1 MASCCDADQRK
12 GVHIGDTSGDTIAE
26 VADTSAS
33 LIVLRD
39 TQVGILPP
47 CGYLR
52 SLPLLTTV
60 GVETAVYP
68 LDWESPVTF
77 VDHTSLATE
86 AIDGQSIPETPFV
99 YYLPQRRLQE
109 CDEQARVRTL
119 FERFNDADEPGQCVI
134 ITDTVAPKT
143 PAFTKKP
150 GKSLVDEFACSVQD
164 YTSLFKSYL
173 TENVASMLPVGTT
186 RNLFYHQISAV
197 HEQAGAPASTL
208 TDLFNFD
215 RAPPSS
221 PIWEFLNRVLHAE
234 LVTATDRD
242 VAIESLATTLQ
253 AWTETT
259 DATPHAITMYETLAA
274 CEFDREQLTE
284 YRSTT
289 ENN

>member
-1 MASCCDADQRK
+1 M
-12 GVHIGDTSGDTIAE
+12 GNTSGDTIAE

-39 TQVGILPP
+39 TQVDGLSP

-52 SLPLLTTV
+52 SLPLFTTV

-68 LDWESPVTF
+68 QDWASPFTF
-77 VDHTSLATE
+77 VDHTPLATE

-109 CDEQARVRTL
+109 CDEQTRVRTL
-119 FERFNDADEPGQCVI
+119 FEQFNDADKPGQCVI

-164 YTSLFKSYL
+164 YTSLFKRYL

-186 RNLFYHQISAV
+186 QNLRYHQISAV
-197 HEQAGAPASTL
+197 HEQAGVPASTL
-208 TDLFNFD
+208 SDLFDFD

-221 PIWEFLNRVLHAE
+221 PIWELLDRVLHAGP
-234 LVTATDRD
+234 VTPTDRD
-242 VAIESLATTLQ
+242 VVIESLATTLQ

-259 DATPHAITMYETLAA
+259 DATPHAIPMYETLVA
-274 CEFDREQLTE
+274 CEFDREQLAE
-284 YRSTT
+284 YRSTA